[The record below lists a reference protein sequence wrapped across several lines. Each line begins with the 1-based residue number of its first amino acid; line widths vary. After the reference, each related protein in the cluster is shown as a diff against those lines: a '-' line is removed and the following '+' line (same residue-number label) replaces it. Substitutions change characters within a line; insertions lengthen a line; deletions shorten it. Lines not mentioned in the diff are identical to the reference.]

1 MVTGRMSDKTNK
13 LLYIGLSLLIAV
25 IFWFFVDSE
34 QGHNTTQTYYNIPV
48 EFIGETDTLP
58 SRGLMLTTG
67 ADATV
72 DLELRGPRTVI
83 SDLSREDIT
92 LQVDLTSIT
101 ATGTFSM
108 TYDLLLPDEI
118 PRSSVTTERASRST
132 ITVTI
137 EELFG
142 KTVPVKVSVAGEVAD
157 GYIYMA
163 ERMIAEPS
171 ELTLSGREEDVV
183 QVVSAQ
189 VMLDLSGATSSV
201 NQEFDYILLDGQGN
215 EVSGENITV
224 SSRRIEISAPVY
236 LVKTLELT
244 VDFTESPG
252 SALED
257 LQDWYLGVTSIEVA
271 GEAANLEGVDDIL
284 LATVD
289 LSTLLSDT
297 EMPLEITI
305 PAGCVNISGITST
318 TLTILF
324 KDTLETRA
332 FTVSNISA
340 IGLSQTQNFSRMT
353 NSVEVLLRGDAQEL
367 EQVTADDIRIVVD
380 LTPYEDNGT
389 YSVPAV
395 VLVDGHSNVGA
406 VGTYSVACRITSS

>member
-1 MVTGRMSDKTNK
+1 MTGRMSDKTNK

-58 SRGLMLTTG
+58 SRGLLLTTG

-137 EELFG
+137 EELFE

-171 ELTLSGREEDVV
+171 ELTLSGREEDVD

-215 EVSGENITV
+215 EVSGENITI

>member
-1 MVTGRMSDKTNK
+1 MTGRMSDKTNK

-137 EELFG
+137 EELFE

-171 ELTLSGREEDVV
+171 ELTLSGREEDVD

-224 SSRRIEISAPVY
+224 SRRRIEISAPVY

>member
-1 MVTGRMSDKTNK
+1 MSDKTNK

-137 EELFG
+137 EELFE

-171 ELTLSGREEDVV
+171 ELTLSGREEDVD

>member
-137 EELFG
+137 EELFE

-171 ELTLSGREEDVV
+171 ELTLSGREEDVD

-215 EVSGENITV
+215 EVSGENITI

-340 IGLSQTQNFSRMT
+340 IGLSQPQNFSRMT
-353 NSVEVLLRGDAQEL
+353 NTVEVLLRGDAQEL

>member
-1 MVTGRMSDKTNK
+1 MTGRMSDKTNK

-137 EELFG
+137 EELFE

-171 ELTLSGREEDVV
+171 ELTLSGREEDVD

-189 VMLDLSGATSSV
+189 VMLDLRGATSSV

>member
-67 ADATV
+67 AAATV

-137 EELFG
+137 EELFE

-171 ELTLSGREEDVV
+171 ELTLSGREEDVD

>member
-137 EELFG
+137 EELFE

-171 ELTLSGREEDVV
+171 ELTLSGREEDVD

-252 SALED
+252 YALED

>member
-1 MVTGRMSDKTNK
+1 MTGRMSDKTNK

-83 SDLSREDIT
+83 SAVSREDIT
-92 LQVDLTSIT
+92 LQVGLTSIT

-137 EELFG
+137 EELFE

-171 ELTLSGREEDVV
+171 ELTLSGREEDVD

>member
-137 EELFG
+137 EELFE

-171 ELTLSGREEDVV
+171 ELTLSGREEDVD

-271 GEAANLEGVDDIL
+271 GEAANLEGVDYIL

>member
-137 EELFG
+137 EELFE

-171 ELTLSGREEDVV
+171 ELTLSGREEDVD

-332 FTVSNISA
+332 FIVSNISA

>member
-137 EELFG
+137 EELFE

-171 ELTLSGREEDVV
+171 ELTLSGREEDVD

-215 EVSGENITV
+215 EVSGENITI

-367 EQVTADDIRIVVD
+367 EQVTTDDIRIVVD

>member
-1 MVTGRMSDKTNK
+1 MTGRMSDKTNK

-137 EELFG
+137 EELFE

-171 ELTLSGREEDVV
+171 ELTLSGREEDVD

-215 EVSGENITV
+215 EVIGENITV

>member
-137 EELFG
+137 EELFE

-171 ELTLSGREEDVV
+171 ELTLSGREEDVD

-215 EVSGENITV
+215 EVSGENITI

-353 NSVEVLLRGDAQEL
+353 NSVEVLLRRDAQEL

>member
-83 SDLSREDIT
+83 SYLSREDIT

-137 EELFG
+137 EELFE

-171 ELTLSGREEDVV
+171 ELTLSGREEDVD

>member
-137 EELFG
+137 EELFE

-171 ELTLSGREEDVV
+171 ELTLSGREEDVD

-215 EVSGENITV
+215 EVSGENITI

-305 PAGCVNISGITST
+305 PAGCVNISGSTST

>member
-101 ATGTFSM
+101 ATGTFSL

-137 EELFG
+137 EELFE

-171 ELTLSGREEDVV
+171 ELTLSGREEDVD

-244 VDFTESPG
+244 VDFTESRG

-257 LQDWYLGVTSIEVA
+257 LHDLYLGVTSIEVA

>member
-108 TYDLLLPDEI
+108 TYALLLPDEI

-137 EELFG
+137 EELFE

-171 ELTLSGREEDVV
+171 ELTLSGREEDVD

-215 EVSGENITV
+215 EVSGENITI

>member
-48 EFIGETDTLP
+48 ELSGEPDTLP
-58 SRGLMLTTG
+58 SRGLMLTPG

-137 EELFG
+137 EELFE
-142 KTVPVKVSVAGEVAD
+142 KTVPVKVSVAGGVAD

-163 ERMIAEPS
+163 ERMIAGPS
-171 ELTLSGREEDVV
+171 ELTLSGREEDVD

>member
-1 MVTGRMSDKTNK
+1 MTGRMSDKTNK

-92 LQVDLTSIT
+92 LQVDLTSST
-101 ATGTFSM
+101 ATCTFSM

-137 EELFG
+137 EELFE

-171 ELTLSGREEDVV
+171 ELTLSGREEDVD

>member
-1 MVTGRMSDKTNK
+1 MTGRMSDKTNK

-137 EELFG
+137 EELFE

-171 ELTLSGREEDVV
+171 ELTLSGREEDVD

-189 VMLDLSGATSSV
+189 VMLDLIGATSSV

>member
-58 SRGLMLTTG
+58 SRGLMLTIG

-137 EELFG
+137 EELFE

-171 ELTLSGREEDVV
+171 ELTLSGREEDVD

-215 EVSGENITV
+215 EVSGENITI

>member
-72 DLELRGPRTVI
+72 DLELLGPRTVI

-137 EELFG
+137 EELFE

-171 ELTLSGREEDVV
+171 ELTLSGREEDVD

-215 EVSGENITV
+215 EVSGENITI

>member
-1 MVTGRMSDKTNK
+1 MTGRMSDKTNK

-137 EELFG
+137 EELFE

-171 ELTLSGREEDVV
+171 ELTLSGREEDVD

-215 EVSGENITV
+215 EVSGENITI

>member
-1 MVTGRMSDKTNK
+1 MTGRMSDKTNK

-34 QGHNTTQTYYNIPV
+34 QGHNTSQTYYNIPV

-137 EELFG
+137 EELFE

-171 ELTLSGREEDVV
+171 ELTLSGREEDVD

-215 EVSGENITV
+215 EVSGENITI

>member
-92 LQVDLTSIT
+92 LRVDLTSIT

-137 EELFG
+137 EELFE

-171 ELTLSGREEDVV
+171 ELTLSGREEDVD

>member
-137 EELFG
+137 EELFE

-171 ELTLSGREEDVV
+171 ELTLSGREEDVD

-380 LTPYEDNGT
+380 LTP
-389 YSVPAV
+389 
-395 VLVDGHSNVGA
+395 
-406 VGTYSVACRITSS
+406 

>member
-1 MVTGRMSDKTNK
+1 MTGRMSDKTNK

-137 EELFG
+137 EELFE

-171 ELTLSGREEDVV
+171 ELTLSGREEDVD

-324 KDTLETRA
+324 KDTLETSA

>member
-92 LQVDLTSIT
+92 LQVDLPSIT

-137 EELFG
+137 EELFE

-171 ELTLSGREEDVV
+171 ELTLSGREEDVD

>member
-1 MVTGRMSDKTNK
+1 
-13 LLYIGLSLLIAV
+13 
-25 IFWFFVDSE
+25 
-34 QGHNTTQTYYNIPV
+34 
-48 EFIGETDTLP
+48 
-58 SRGLMLTTG
+58 
-67 ADATV
+67 
-72 DLELRGPRTVI
+72 
-83 SDLSREDIT
+83 
-92 LQVDLTSIT
+92 
-101 ATGTFSM
+101 M

-137 EELFG
+137 EELFE

-171 ELTLSGREEDVV
+171 ELTLSGREEDVD

>member
-137 EELFG
+137 EELFE

-171 ELTLSGREEDVV
+171 ELTLSGREEDVD

-367 EQVTADDIRIVVD
+367 EQVTTDDIRIVVD

-395 VLVDGHSNVGA
+395 DLVDGHSNVGA

>member
-137 EELFG
+137 EELFE

-171 ELTLSGREEDVV
+171 ELTLSGREEDVD

-215 EVSGENITV
+215 EVIGENITV

>member
-1 MVTGRMSDKTNK
+1 MTGRMSDKTNK

-137 EELFG
+137 EELFE

-171 ELTLSGREEDVV
+171 ELTLSGREEDVD

-201 NQEFDYILLDGQGN
+201 NQELDYILLDGQGN

>member
-137 EELFG
+137 EELFE

-171 ELTLSGREEDVV
+171 ELTLSGREEDVD

-395 VLVDGHSNVGA
+395 VLGDGHSNVGA

>member
-1 MVTGRMSDKTNK
+1 MSDKTNK

-137 EELFG
+137 EELFE

-171 ELTLSGREEDVV
+171 ELTLSGREEDVD

-215 EVSGENITV
+215 EVSGENITI

>member
-137 EELFG
+137 EELFE

-171 ELTLSGREEDVV
+171 ELTLSGREEDVD

-324 KDTLETRA
+324 KDTLETWA

>member
-83 SDLSREDIT
+83 ADLCREDIT

-137 EELFG
+137 EELFE

-171 ELTLSGREEDVV
+171 ELTLSGREEDVD

>member
-1 MVTGRMSDKTNK
+1 MTGRMSDKTNK

-137 EELFG
+137 EELFE

-171 ELTLSGREEDVV
+171 ELTLSGREEDVD

-215 EVSGENITV
+215 EVSGENITI

-305 PAGCVNISGITST
+305 PAGCVNISGIPST

>member
-1 MVTGRMSDKTNK
+1 MTGRMSDKTNK

-137 EELFG
+137 EELFE

-171 ELTLSGREEDVV
+171 ELTLSGREEDVD

-201 NQEFDYILLDGQGN
+201 NQEFDYILLDGQGI

>member
-137 EELFG
+137 EELFE

-171 ELTLSGREEDVV
+171 ELTLSGREEDVD

-340 IGLSQTQNFSRMT
+340 IGLSQTQNFSRKT
-353 NSVEVLLRGDAQEL
+353 NSVEVHLPGDAQEL

>member
-137 EELFG
+137 EELFE

-171 ELTLSGREEDVV
+171 ELTLSGREEDVD

-189 VMLDLSGATSSV
+189 VMLDLSGATASV